1 MKEKLMISQE
11 DIDQLVEDW
20 VETGF
25 PIELKQLIP
34 DDEELET
41 GICRRC
47 ACNWVTPCI
56 DEEHGAC
63 WWIDKNRTLCSHC
76 FHGWNDE
83 PYQMK
88 VYYRPGHDWLERDR
102 EFAEK
107 ILRSP
112 KYHWVY
118 DMEHDV
124 LCVVGL
130 GDHIGA
136 VRFIVRNFYGIN
148 RICRE
153 EIPKW
158 QEIIANNMIFY
169 NAMVSDSEHYA
180 RHLPRKYR

>member
-1 MKEKLMISQE
+1 MISQE

-88 VYYRPGHDWLERDR
+88 VYYRPGRDWLKRDR
-102 EFAEK
+102 EFAEG
-107 ILRSP
+107 ILRNP

-148 RICRE
+148 RIYRE

-180 RHLPRKYR
+180 RYLPRKYR

>member
-1 MKEKLMISQE
+1 MISQE

-56 DEEHGAC
+56 DREHGAC

-76 FHGWNDE
+76 FHRWNDD

-88 VYYRPGHDWLERDR
+88 VYYRPGHDWLKRDR
-102 EFAEK
+102 EFAEET
-107 ILRSP
+107 LSDPRE
-112 KYHWVY
+112 HWVY

-124 LCVVGL
+124 LCVVNL

-136 VRFIVRNFYGIN
+136 VRFIAKKFYGLD
-148 RICRE
+148 RIYRE

-158 QEIIANNMIFY
+158 QEIIANNMIFH
-169 NAMVSDSEHYA
+169 NAAVNDSEHYA